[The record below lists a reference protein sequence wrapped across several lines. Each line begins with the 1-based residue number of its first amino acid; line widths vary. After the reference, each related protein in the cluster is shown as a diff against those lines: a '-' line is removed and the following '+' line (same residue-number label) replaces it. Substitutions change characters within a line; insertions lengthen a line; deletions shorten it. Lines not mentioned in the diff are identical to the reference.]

1 MQEPHE
7 YELAVKVAQ
16 FQVAQFSEEETV
28 PIPLDRN
35 NTDSNIEQF
44 NPILNNINFLHLDCI
59 AISMAMIMI

>member
-16 FQVAQFSEEETV
+16 FQVAHFSEKETV

-35 NTDSNIEQF
+35 NTDSNIYLFVAALFACRVQWW
-44 NPILNNINFLHLDCI
+44 LFLL
-59 AISMAMIMI
+59 